1 MILPRTPAPD
11 LSVPLAGGGTWSL
24 GDQAPAAFTMIVVY
38 RGLHCPIC
46 KGQLQALQGK
56 LDAFAER
63 GVDVIAVSADS
74 EERATRAKQDWCLDA
89 LRLGYGLDLG
99 TARKWGLFISAGMGK
114 EPEQFAEPGIFLI
127 KPDGA
132 LYFAAIQNMPF
143 ARPPLDE
150 ILGAIDFVVKNDY
163 PARGEVAA

>member
-1 MILPRTPAPD
+1 MILPRTAAPA
-11 LSVPLAGGGTWSL
+11 LTFPLAGGGTWSL
-24 GDQAPAAFTMIVVY
+24 ADQNPGAFTMIVVY

-46 KGQLQALQGK
+46 KGQLRALADK

-63 GVDVIAVSADS
+63 GVRCVAVSTDS
-74 EERATRAKQDWCLDA
+74 QEKAEETKKAWGLEALD
-89 LRLGYGLDLG
+89 LGYGLDLE
-99 TARKWGLFISAGMGK
+99 TARQWGLFVSSGIK
-114 EPEQFAEPGIFLI
+114 QEPERFAEPGIFLV
-127 KPDGA
+127 KPDGT

-163 PARGEVAA
+163 PARGDVAA